1 MGNGIV
7 YILDDKNEIVHQFK
21 VDWDVAVNT
30 YHGKR
35 DHRGR
40 FYIAPEGKEV
50 PFKRK
55 KKLLRD
61 IIPSSQQA

>member
-7 YILDDKNEIVHQFK
+7 YILDDKNEIVHQFT
-21 VDWDVAVNT
+21 VDWNIAVNM

-40 FYIAPEGKEV
+40 FYIAPEGKPV

-55 KKLLRD
+55 KKKLRD
-61 IIPSSQQA
+61 IRPVPQH